1 MASDTAAHLPADTAQ
16 DTPQDT
22 AKRRQIL
29 DGARRT
35 FMAMGFDGASMGQ
48 IARAAGV
55 SKGTLYVY
63 FDSKEALFQTIAADE
78 IQSQGAVVFSLEA
91 DDPDIEKVL
100 TRLGK
105 DFVRFVCMPERMPMI
120 RTIIAI
126 CERMPEVGRKFFEA
140 GPANGIARLTRYL
153 VAQNDAG
160 MLTIDDPELAAIQ
173 FLEACLGPFLKPLLL
188 CYATVADESE
198 IDRSVRAAVRV
209 FLAAYR
215 TGPNA
220 SANS

>member
-1 MASDTAAHLPADTAQ
+1 MATDTAAHLWADTA
-16 DTPQDT
+16 QDT

-29 DGARRT
+29 EGARKS
-35 FMAMGFDGASMGQ
+35 FMALGFDGASMGH

-78 IQSQGAVVFSLEA
+78 IRSQGAAVFSLDA

-100 TRLGK
+100 TRLGN
-105 DFVRFVCMPERMPMI
+105 DFVRFVCMPERVPMI

-126 CERMPEVGRKFFEA
+126 CERMPEIGRRFFEA

-153 VAQNDAG
+153 VAQHDAG
-160 MLTIDDPELAAIQ
+160 AMTIDDPELAAIQ

-188 CYATVADESE
+188 CYVTTVGEAE
-198 IDRSVRAAVRV
+198 IERSVRAAVRV

-215 TGPNA
+215 TGPKA
-220 SANS
+220 SASS